1 MFGITRVFAEQA
13 AQQAANDAQA
23 ASQAQEVFASAGPI
37 IMMVALFAIMYF
49 VMIRPQRKKE
59 KEAQEMI
66 NALGVGDKIVTIGG
80 IWGKIV
86 KIKDD
91 YIFIETGN
99 VGNENERSVLKM
111 ERQSVKSV
119 EKKSD
124 KKAEKKEE
132 TEEKQKSEKE

>member
-1 MFGITRVFAEQA
+1 MFGFTRVFAEQV

-23 ASQAQEVFASAGPI
+23 ATKAQEVLASVGPLV
-37 IMMVALFAIMYF
+37 MMVGLFVIMYF

-66 NALGVGDKIVTIGG
+66 NALSVGDKIVTIGG

-91 YIFIETGN
+91 YILIET
-99 VGNENERSVLKM
+99 
-111 ERQSVKSV
+111 
-119 EKKSD
+119 
-124 KKAEKKEE
+124 
-132 TEEKQKSEKE
+132 

>member
-1 MFGITRVFAEQA
+1 MFGMTRVFAEQV
-13 AQQAANDAQA
+13 AQQAQNDAQA
-23 ASQAQEVFASAGPI
+23 ATKAQEMFASLGPLA
-37 IMMVALFAIMYF
+37 MMVALFVIMYF

-59 KEAQEMI
+59 KEAQAMI
-66 NALGVGDKIVTIGG
+66 AALGIGDKIVTIGG

-99 VGNENERSVLKM
+99 VGTENERAVLKI
-111 ERQSVKSV
+111 ERQSVKLV

-124 KKAEKKEE
+124 KKE
-132 TEEKQKSEKE
+132 KSEKNSKEDVNAEK